1 MKTVIISA
9 LLLMTATAIQ
19 AQEPIAIAKQ
29 GHFSVGGTTI
39 QRQGT
44 YDNSKFVGWAEQE
57 ETGQSYRADHAFVDF
72 RFLPTASRFRL
83 FMCMA
88 MAVRVSAGR

>member
-9 LLLMTATAIQ
+9 LLLMAATAIQ

-39 QRQGT
+39 Q
-44 YDNSKFVGWAEQE
+44 
-57 ETGQSYRADHAFVDF
+57 
-72 RFLPTASRFRL
+72 
-83 FMCMA
+83 
-88 MAVRVSAGR
+88 